1 MLVLLVAFA
10 VLPLALPW
18 LMGRLGP
25 RGFFVAALVPII
37 AFVYTALQTPRVVSG
52 EVLTES
58 YAWIP
63 SLGLSLS
70 MRMDTLGWLMAL
82 IVTGVGALVMIYCRW
97 YFADTTKDAGAKS
110 SKGAKSSQG
119 TAGATATAGSARK
132 KRVKPGVGMFSA
144 SLLAFAGAMY
154 GLVLTDDLI
163 VLVMFWEITSI
174 LSYLLIGFYHAR
186 GASRRAALQALLVT
200 TLGGL
205 VMFVGA
211 VILVVQAGTTSLSA
225 ILAAYTAAGS
235 ALAGNALINTA
246 IVLLLVGALSK
257 SAIFPFH
264 FWLPG
269 AMAAPTPVSAY
280 LHAAAMVKAGIYLIA
295 RLAPAFAHSEPWRP
309 IVIGL
314 GLFTMLLGG
323 LQALR
328 ESDLK
333 RILAFGTVSQ
343 LGMLTVV
350 LGYGE
355 RNSALA
361 GLALLLGHAL
371 FKSALFLVVGVID
384 RQLSTRDIGEL
395 SGVGRQAPTLAIA
408 SMVAVGSMV
417 GLAPTVGFV
426 AKEAVLTSLLEGGSR
441 PDAVIPLVGIVL
453 GSVLTTAYGLRFI
466 WGAFWTKRDASGE
479 KLPTTVWPDP
489 PIGFLASPVVLA
501 ALTLIAGFA
510 APLLDVAFSGYA
522 DTLPSAGGEGHP
534 YHLALWHGWEPALFL
549 SLASIALGAGLFWVA
564 QRTRRVP
571 RRLLPF
577 TAADVYN
584 GTLRGIA
591 RVAVWT
597 TTLTQRGSLP
607 VYVGTIFV
615 VFVAAEGTALLASPE
630 WRVSFDLWQ
639 TPMQL
644 MAAPIM
650 IIAGLVA
657 VRAQKRYTGVV
668 LVSVTGLGM
677 VALFATSGAPDLA
690 LTQILVETVTL
701 VTFALVLRR
710 IPARMGEHNA
720 SVWPVARMVLAVAVG
735 ATMAM
740 VALVATGA
748 RVAEPIST
756 AFPDLAYN
764 LGHGKNVVNV
774 ALVDLRGWDTMG
786 ELSVLILAATGVAS
800 LVFVTHRS
808 DLISQSISALPT
820 AATRTRRPLV
830 ETSEGLRARTAG
842 SSSTRQAWLVG
853 GQRMRPENRSIM
865 LEVIVRVLFHTIIVV
880 SIYLLFA
887 GHNLPGGGFAGG
899 LVAGMALVM
908 RYIAGGRYELG
919 AAAPTDAGRLL
930 GAGMTLAIACAVVPL
945 LFGAAP
951 LTSWFWEAD
960 LPVIGHVE
968 FVTSTLF
975 DIGVYLVVIGLVLDV
990 LRSLGGEVDRQTQA
1004 LRQAQPPAAG
1014 QAPEAVQGAHGMPG
1028 VSAS

>member
-1 MLVLLVAFA
+1 MLVLLAAFA
-10 VLPLALPW
+10 VVPLALPW
-18 LMGRLGP
+18 LVSRLGP
-25 RGFFVAALVPII
+25 RAFFVAAIVPVV
-37 AFVYTALQTPRVVSG
+37 AFVQAALATPRVLAG
-52 EVLTES
+52 EVPTES
-58 YAWIP
+58 VVWIP
-63 SLGLSLS
+63 QLGLDLS
-70 MRMDTLGWLMAL
+70 MRMDTLGWLMSL

-97 YFADTTKDAGAKS
+97 YFDG
-110 SKGAKSSQG
+110 
-119 TAGATATAGSARK
+119 K
-132 KRVKPGVGMFSA
+132 KNGVGLFSA
-144 SLLAFAGAMY
+144 TLLAFAGAMY

-163 VLVMFWEITSI
+163 ILVMFWEITSI

-186 GASRRAALQALLVT
+186 GASRRSALQALLVT

-205 VMFVGA
+205 AMFVGA
-211 VILVVQAGTTSLSA
+211 VILVVHAGTNSISTIIA
-225 ILAAYTAAGS
+225 EYGAQAS
-235 ALAGNALINTA
+235 ALAHDPLINTA

-309 IVIGL
+309 MVIGL

-361 GLALLLGHAL
+361 GLALLIGHAL
-371 FKSALFLVVGVID
+371 FKSSLFLVVGVID

-395 SGVGRQAPTLAIA
+395 SGVGRQAPTLAVFSIIA
-408 SMVAVGSMV
+408 IASMV

-426 AKEAVLTSLLEGGSR
+426 AKEAALTSLLEGGSE
-441 PDAVIPLVGIVL
+441 PGALLPLIGIVL
-453 GSVLTTAYGLRFI
+453 GSVLTTAYGLRFV
-466 WGAFWTKRDASGE
+466 WGAFWTKKDADGRA
-479 KLPTTVWPDP
+479 LPPTVWPDP
-489 PIGFLASPVVLA
+489 PIGFLASPILLSGLTVV
-501 ALTLIAGFA
+501 AGFA
-510 APLLDVAFSGYA
+510 APLLDRAFSGYA
-522 DTLPSAGGEGHP
+522 DTLPAAGGEEGYP

-549 SLASIALGAGLFWVA
+549 SLGSIALGAALFWVA
-564 QRTRRVP
+564 QRTGRIP
-571 RRLLPF
+571 RRILPF
-577 TAADVYN
+577 TAPDVYSA
-584 GTLRGIA
+584 TLRGIA
-591 RVAVWT
+591 RVSVWT
-597 TTLTQRGSLP
+597 TTFTQRGSLP

-615 VFVAAEGTALLASPE
+615 VFVAAQGTALLASPD
-630 WRVSFDLWQ
+630 WQISIDGWQ

-644 MAAPIM
+644 VAAPIM
-650 IIAGLVA
+650 IIAGIFA
-657 VRAQKRYTGVV
+657 VRARKRYTGVV
-668 LVSVTGLGM
+668 LVSATGLGM
-677 VALFATSGAPDLA
+677 IALFATSGAPDLA

-720 SVWPVARMVLAVAVG
+720 SVAPIARAVLAVAVG
-735 ATMAM
+735 VTMAA

-756 AFPDLAYN
+756 AFPTLAYE

-800 LVFVTHRS
+800 LVFVTHRA
-808 DLISQSISALPT
+808 DLTSRTISALPT
-820 AATRTRRPLV
+820 GATRTRRPLI
-830 ETSEGLRARTAG
+830 ETDEGPQPRTSG
-842 SSSTRQAWLVG
+842 SRSTRQAWLVG
-853 GQRMRPENRSIM
+853 GQRVRPENRSIM
-865 LEVIVRVLFHTIIVV
+865 LEVVVRILFHTIIVV

-887 GHNLPGGGFAGG
+887 GHSLPGGGFAGG

-908 RYIAGGRYELG
+908 RYVAGGRYELG

-930 GAGMTLAIACAVVPL
+930 GAGMTLAVACAVVPL

-951 LTSWFWEAD
+951 LTSWFWEAE

-990 LRSLGGEVDRQTQA
+990 LRSLGGEVDRQAQA
-1004 LRQAQPPAAG
+1004 LREAQ
-1014 QAPEAVQGAHGMPG
+1014 G
-1028 VSAS
+1028 VLR

>member
-1 MLVLLVAFA
+1 LLLLLAAFA
-10 VLPLALPW
+10 VVPLVLPW
-18 LMGRLGP
+18 LHGRIGS
-25 RGFFVAALVPII
+25 RAFFVAAVVPLA
-37 AFVYTALQTPRVVSG
+37 AFVDAVALTPRILSG
-52 EVLTES
+52 EVQTET

-63 SLGLSLS
+63 DLGLALS
-70 MRMDTLGWLMAL
+70 MRMDTLGWVMTL
-82 IVTGVGALVMIYCRW
+82 IVTGVGALVMLYCRW
-97 YFADTTKDAGAKS
+97 YFASPAGDATKGKS
-110 SKGAKSSQG
+110 GG
-119 TAGATATAGSARK
+119 R
-132 KRVKPGVGMFSA
+132 KPGVGMFSA
-144 SLLAFAGAMY
+144 ILLAFAGAMY

-211 VILVVQAGTTSLSA
+211 VILVVQAGTASLSA
-225 ILAAYTAAGS
+225 ILAAYSAPDS
-235 ALAGNALINTA
+235 ALAGSPLIDAA
-246 IVLLLVGALSK
+246 IVMLLVGALSK

-295 RLAPAFAHSEPWRP
+295 RCAPAFAVAAPWRP
-309 IVIGL
+309 IIITL
-314 GLFTMLLGG
+314 GILTMLLGG
-323 LQALR
+323 IQALR

-343 LGMLTVV
+343 LGMLVVV

-361 GLALLLGHAL
+361 GLALLVGHAL
-371 FKSALFLVVGVID
+371 FKSSLFLVVGVID

-395 SGVGRQAPTLAIA
+395 SGVGRQAPTLATFSIIA
-408 SMVAVGSMV
+408 VASMV
-417 GLAPTVGFV
+417 GLAPTIGFV
-426 AKEAVLTSLLEGGSR
+426 AKEAALTSLLDGGGT
-441 PDAVIPLVGIVL
+441 PEAVIPLIGIVL

-466 WGAFWTKRDASGE
+466 WGAFWTKKDASGAPRAVTE
-479 KLPTTVWPDP
+479 WPDP
-489 PIGFLASPVVLA
+489 PIGFLAAPILLSGLTVV
-501 ALTLIAGFA
+501 GGVA
-510 APLLDVAFSGYA
+510 APLLDAAFGGYA
-522 DTLPSAGGEGHP
+522 DTLPSAGEDGHP
-534 YHLALWHGWEPALFL
+534 YHLALWHGLEPALFL
-549 SLASIALGAGLFWVA
+549 SLGSIAVGALLFWA
-564 QRTRRVP
+564 TYRRAPLRRV
-571 RRLLPF
+571 LPF
-577 TAADVYN
+577 NATDLYN

-597 TTLTQRGSLP
+597 TTFTQRGSLP

-615 VFVAAEGTALLASPE
+615 VFVAAQGTAFIGGLVSGAE
-630 WRVSFDLWQ
+630 WQVFVDAWQ

-644 MAAPIM
+644 VVAPIM
-650 IIAGLVA
+650 ILAGVLA

-690 LTQILVETVTL
+690 LTQILIETVTL
-701 VTFALVLRR
+701 VAFALVLRR

-720 SVWPVARMVLAVAVG
+720 SVWPVARAVLAIAAG
-735 ATMAM
+735 GTM
-740 VALVATGA
+740 ALVALIATGS
-748 RVAEPIST
+748 RVAEPISNS
-756 AFPDLAYN
+756 FPDLAYE

-808 DLISQSISALPT
+808 DLLSSAISSLP
-820 AATRTRRPLV
+820 AASNWRRRPLV
-830 ETSEGLRARTAG
+830 ETAEGPRPRGTQPG
-842 SSSTRQAWLVG
+842 STRQAWLVG
-853 GQRMRPENRSIM
+853 GQRVRPENRSLM
-865 LEVIVRVLFHTIIVV
+865 LEVIVRILFHTIIVV

-908 RYIAGGRYELG
+908 RYVAGGRYELG

-930 GAGMTLAIACAVVPL
+930 GAGMILAVSSAVVPL

-951 LTSWFWEAD
+951 LTSAVWSAD
-960 LPVIGHVE
+960 LPLLGHVE
-968 FVTSTLF
+968 FVSSTFF
-975 DIGVYLVVIGLVLDV
+975 DVGVYLVVIGLVLDV
-990 LRSLGGEVDRQTQA
+990 LRSLGGEVDRQAQE
-1004 LRQAQPPAAG
+1004 LREGSGAATVPEVR
-1014 QAPEAVQGAHGMPG
+1014 AP
-1028 VSAS
+1028 

>member
-1 MLVLLVAFA
+1 M
-10 VLPLALPW
+10 
-18 LMGRLGP
+18 
-25 RGFFVAALVPII
+25 
-37 AFVYTALQTPRVVSG
+37 
-52 EVLTES
+52 
-58 YAWIP
+58 
-63 SLGLSLS
+63 
-70 MRMDTLGWLMAL
+70 
-82 IVTGVGALVMIYCRW
+82 
-97 YFADTTKDAGAKS
+97 
-110 SKGAKSSQG
+110 
-119 TAGATATAGSARK
+119 
-132 KRVKPGVGMFSA
+132 
-144 SLLAFAGAMY
+144 
-154 GLVLTDDLI
+154 
-163 VLVMFWEITSI
+163 
-174 LSYLLIGFYHAR
+174 
-186 GASRRAALQALLVT
+186 T

-205 VMFVGA
+205 AMFVGA
-211 VILVVQAGTTSLSA
+211 VILVVEAGTNSLSA
-225 ILAAYTAAGS
+225 ILAAYSAPGS
-235 ALAGNALINTA
+235 TLTGPLIDTA

-295 RLAPAFAHSEPWRP
+295 RCAPAFAFAAPWRP
-309 IVIGL
+309 IIITL
-314 GLFTMLLGG
+314 GIVTMLLGG

-343 LGMLTVV
+343 LGMLTIV

-355 RNSALA
+355 RGSALA

-371 FKSALFLVVGVID
+371 FKSSLFLVVGVID

-395 SGVGRQAPTLAIA
+395 SGVGRQAPTLATFSIIA
-408 SMVAVGSMV
+408 IASMV

-426 AKEAVLTSLLEGGSR
+426 AKEAALTSLLDGGGR
-441 PDAVIPLVGIVL
+441 PEALIPLIGIVL
-453 GSVLTTAYGLRFI
+453 GSVLTTAYGIRFI
-466 WGAFWTKRDASGE
+466 WGAFWTKKDASGVP
-479 KLPTTVWPDP
+479 LPTTEWPDP
-489 PIGFLASPVVLA
+489 PIGFLASPIILS
-501 ALTLIAGFA
+501 ALTVVGGFA

-522 DTLPSAGGEGHP
+522 DTLPAAGGEVGYP
-534 YHLALWHGWEPALFL
+534 YHLALWHGLEPALFL
-549 SLASIALGAGLFWVA
+549 SLGSIAVGAVLFWL
-564 QRTRRVP
+564 TYRRAP
-571 RRLLPF
+571 LRRILPF
-577 TAADVYN
+577 AAADVYN
-584 GTLRGIA
+584 GTIRVIA
-591 RVAVWT
+591 RIAVWT
-597 TTLTQRGSLP
+597 TTFTQRGSLP

-615 VFVAAEGTALLASPE
+615 VFVAAQGTAFVGGLMSGAE
-630 WRVSFDLWQ
+630 WQVFVDAWQ

-644 MAAPIM
+644 VVAPVM
-650 IIAGLVA
+650 ILAGVIA
-657 VRAQKRYTGVV
+657 VRARKRYTGVV

-690 LTQILVETVTL
+690 LTQILIETVTL
-701 VTFALVLRR
+701 VAFALVLRR
-710 IPARMGEHNA
+710 IPSRMGEHNA
-720 SVWPVARMVLAVAVG
+720 SVWPVARAVLAIAGG
-735 ATMAM
+735 ATMAL
-740 VALVATGA
+740 VALVATGS

-756 AFPDLAYN
+756 AFPELAYE

-808 DLISQSISALPT
+808 DLLSSAIASLPT
-820 AATRTRRPLV
+820 GVTRTRRPLV
-830 ETSEGLRARTAG
+830 ETDEGPRPRSTQPG
-842 SSSTRQAWLVG
+842 STRQAWLVG
-853 GQRMRPENRSIM
+853 GQRVKPENRSIL

-908 RYIAGGRYELG
+908 RYVAGGRYELG

-951 LTSWFWEAD
+951 LTSAVWEAD
-960 LPVIGHVE
+960 LPVLGHVE
-968 FVTSTLF
+968 FVSSTFF

-990 LRSLGGEVDRQTQA
+990 LRSLGGEVDRQTQE
-1004 LRQAQPPAAG
+1004 LRERQG
-1014 QAPEAVQGAHGMPG
+1014 TGAV
-1028 VSAS
+1028 S